1 MIGSTMAAVEGI
13 TMDIA
18 RVLALYDQ
26 QERREMRYPD
36 AVREVVPPVMRH
48 INVPGRRSFIIY
60 STLDESNA
68 DETIAREAAFFAE
81 LGRDLEWKA
90 YAHDKPA
97 DLEQRLLA
105 HGFEAEDPETLLI
118 CDLGDL
124 PPALQAPIQADI
136 RAVPHEGD
144 LSQWISDILTIE
156 EHVWETDMKWL
167 GERLE
172 HQLRTFPNFISIF
185 VAYVEGKPASVAW
198 INYPEHSQ
206 FASLY
211 GGSTL
216 KTYRGRGLYTQLV
229 AIRAQEA
236 ITRGY
241 HYLTIDASEM
251 SRPIVE
257 KNGFVIVSTATSYV
271 KFVTKPANA

>member
-1 MIGSTMAAVEGI
+1 MN
-13 TMDIA
+13 IA
-18 RVLALYDQ
+18 EVLALYDQ

-36 AVREVVPPVMRH
+36 AVREVVPPVVRH

-68 DETIAREAAFFAE
+68 DETIDREVRFFAE

-97 DLEQRLLA
+97 DLERRLLA
-105 HGFEAEDPETLLI
+105 HGFEAEDPETLLL
-118 CDLGDL
+118 CDLGNL
-124 PPALQAPIQADI
+124 PETLRRPVQADL
-136 RAVPHEGD
+136 RSVPHDGE
-144 LSQWISDILTIE
+144 LSQWISDILAVE

-172 HQLRTFPNFISIF
+172 HQLRTFPDFISIY
-185 VAYVEGKPASVAW
+185 VAYIDDKPASVAW

-216 KTYRGRGLYTQLV
+216 KAHRGKGLYTQLV

-236 ITRGY
+236 IKKGY
-241 HYLTIDASEM
+241 RYLTIDASEM

-257 KNGFVIVSTATSYV
+257 KSGFIKASTATAYI
-271 KFVTKPANA
+271 KFANKL

>member
-1 MIGSTMAAVEGI
+1 MN
-13 TMDIA
+13 IA
-18 RVLALYDQ
+18 EVLALYDQ

-36 AVREVVPPVMRH
+36 VEREVFPPVVRH

-90 YAHDKPA
+90 YGHDQPS
-97 DLEQRLLA
+97 DLEQRLQA
-105 HGFEAEDPETLLI
+105 HGFESEGPETLLI
-118 CDLGDL
+118 CDLNEL
-124 PPALQAPIQADI
+124 PPTLQQPVTADLRI
-136 RAVPHEGD
+136 VPHDGN
-144 LSQWISDILTIE
+144 LTPWINDILTVE

-172 HQLRTFPNFISIF
+172 HQLRTFPDFISIYM
-185 VAYVEGKPASVAW
+185 AYIDGKPASAAW

-216 KTYRGRGLYTQLV
+216 KTYRGQGLYTQLV

-236 ITRGY
+236 IRRGY

-257 KNGFVIVSTATSYV
+257 KHGFITVSTATAYIKV
-271 KFVTKPANA
+271 ANPPASI